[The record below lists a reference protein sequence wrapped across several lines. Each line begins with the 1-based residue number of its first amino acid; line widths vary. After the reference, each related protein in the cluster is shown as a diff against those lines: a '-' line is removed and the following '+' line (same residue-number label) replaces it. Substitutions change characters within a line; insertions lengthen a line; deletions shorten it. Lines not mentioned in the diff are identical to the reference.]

1 MIYKL
6 FDKILVYND
15 YMKTKQIYYHRS
27 QYLTIFFVLTINY
40 LLLESI
46 ILHCCRT
53 VWILHYIG
61 PWFAS
66 LCWLFK
72 ELLKLRMPKK
82 TVQAEIKKNKIRMQL
97 THWILKTDNQCI
109 VESFG
114 CVWSNLNGT
123 WWFQHL
129 NIHIRSSISLI
140 SPCVLLCLIWRRSSI
155 YWQSF
160 V

>member
-53 VWILHYIG
+53 V
-61 PWFAS
+61 
-66 LCWLFK
+66 
-72 ELLKLRMPKK
+72 
-82 TVQAEIKKNKIRMQL
+82 
-97 THWILKTDNQCI
+97 
-109 VESFG
+109 
-114 CVWSNLNGT
+114 
-123 WWFQHL
+123 
-129 NIHIRSSISLI
+129 
-140 SPCVLLCLIWRRSSI
+140 
-155 YWQSF
+155 
-160 V
+160 